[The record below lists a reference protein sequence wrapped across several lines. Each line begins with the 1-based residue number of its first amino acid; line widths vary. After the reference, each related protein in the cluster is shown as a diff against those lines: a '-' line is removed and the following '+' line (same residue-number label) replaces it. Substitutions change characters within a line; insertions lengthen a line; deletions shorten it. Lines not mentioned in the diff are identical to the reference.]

1 MNLDGKKKIVGT
13 CIGRTGLWESL
24 KGELGCGNLFSVCL
38 LVCLFF
44 LFVLLVCF
52 QERIRFDSP

>member
-1 MNLDGKKKIVGT
+1 MGRRGLWEPVQKKEDGVNLDGKKKIVGT

-38 LVCLFF
+38 
-44 LFVLLVCF
+44 
-52 QERIRFDSP
+52 

>member
-13 CIGRTGLWESL
+13 CIGRSGLWESL

-38 LVCLFF
+38 
-44 LFVLLVCF
+44 
-52 QERIRFDSP
+52 